1 MLAIVGSLVPVRRPT
16 LALRTALSV
25 RGAVALVVGGGP
37 LEGSL
42 KRLAA
47 ELSARD
53 RVVFAGRVAHD
64 RIPLFFR
71 AADLSIHTPKFE
83 GFGLS
88 ILESMAAGTPPAA
101 TPVGAIPDLVSDR
114 ETGVFIPEDP
124 ARAGEVI
131 GELLSDRETLREMGE
146 RCVSVATSRSWL
158 DVAEALL
165 RAYREGCC
173 SGG

>member
-1 MLAIVGSLVPVRRPT
+1 PVRRPA
-16 LALRTALSV
+16 LALRIALSV

-37 LEGSL
+37 LEP
-42 KRLAA
+42 RLRRLVA
-47 ELSARD
+47 ELSAQD
-53 RVVFAGRVAHD
+53 RVVFAGRVPHD

-71 AADLSIHTPKFE
+71 AADLSIHTPRFE

-101 TPVGAIPDLVSDR
+101 TPVGAIPELVSDW
-114 ETGVFIPEDP
+114 ETGVLIPEDP

-131 GELLSDRETLREMGE
+131 DGLLSDGETLREMGE
-146 RCVSVATSRSWL
+146 RCASLATSRSWL

-165 RAYREGCC
+165 QAYREGCG